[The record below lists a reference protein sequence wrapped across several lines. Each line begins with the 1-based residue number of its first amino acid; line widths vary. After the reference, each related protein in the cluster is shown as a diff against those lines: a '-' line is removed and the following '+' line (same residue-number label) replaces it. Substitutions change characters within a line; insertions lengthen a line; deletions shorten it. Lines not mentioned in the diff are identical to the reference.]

1 MSAKDAEKETNVRCV
16 ILFDNEEVRLSW
28 LPGGREL
35 IGQIGSVSHHGAE
48 SNLLPS
54 FVHLLAS
61 PSSSAS
67 SGGGLHLQPFRDA
80 GYHQVLANS
89 FLISADMGHAIHPNY
104 ESKAEPNHAPRLNG
118 GVVVKTN
125 QRYTSTA
132 QTTFLL
138 RRVAKKA
145 GVPLQEFEIRNDSV
159 SCPHHLLWRR
169 YAGADGQSC
178 GSTVGPHLSTHVRTV
193 DIGLAQ
199 LSMHSIRETSGSGDV
214 RSYIK
219 LFESY
224 FDGFGEIDRQL
235 KID

>member
-1 MSAKDAEKETNVRCV
+1 M
-16 ILFDNEEVRLSW
+16 
-28 LPGGREL
+28 
-35 IGQIGSVSHHGAE
+35 SHHGAE

-54 FVHLLAS
+54 FIHLLTS
-61 PSSSAS
+61 PSSPD
-67 SGGGLHLQPFRDA
+67 HLEPFRSA

-125 QRYTSTA
+125 ANQRYTSTA

-159 SCPHHLLWRR
+159 R
-169 YAGADGQSC
+169 
-178 GSTVGPHLSTHVRTV
+178 V
-193 DIGLAQ
+193 DAA
-199 LSMHSIRETSGSGDV
+199 
-214 RSYIK
+214 
-219 LFESY
+219 
-224 FDGFGEIDRQL
+224 
-235 KID
+235 